1 MRTLSEAE
9 MDDIPMVQEWRN
21 QKHTI
26 WSFLDHFNKGSIS
39 STIATAVVDKDLPN
53 LFSQSTSE
61 FIVKIVLESGATI
74 RNGVDIDKSPEV
86 RKLCFGEI
94 LEAFAKVSTVRNRSP
109 YSQNFAQHLSF
120 VGRRRTALPCKRWIH
135 IGTTTGLE

>member
-53 LFSQSTSE
+53 LFSQSTAE

-94 LEAFAKVSTVRNRSP
+94 LEAFAKVSTVRNCSP
-109 YSQNFAQHLSF
+109 YSRNFA
-120 VGRRRTALPCKRWIH
+120 
-135 IGTTTGLE
+135 